1 MRAALTAHVS
11 PPDHRVACHS
21 HSAFA
26 QRVRT
31 ASPHSA
37 FTLRALRAGH
47 RPLPRTD
54 HPALFRGIHTGRHK
68 FARYFRLDSHH
79 DPAGWGTL
87 VRHNQLELY
96 DLQEDPLEMNNL
108 AHDLPADPAQVDPA
122 LRALVL
128 ELNDRTR
135 ALVAA
140 EVGEDLGDE
149 LPGPSW
155 VKRL

>member
-1 MRAALTAHVS
+1 
-11 PPDHRVACHS
+11 
-21 HSAFA
+21 
-26 QRVRT
+26 
-31 ASPHSA
+31 
-37 FTLRALRAGH
+37 
-47 RPLPRTD
+47 
-54 HPALFRGIHTGRHK
+54 
-68 FARYFRLDSHH
+68 
-79 DPAGWGTL
+79 
-87 VRHNQLELY
+87 
-96 DLQEDPLEMNNL
+96 MNNL

-155 VKRL
+155 VKRLPD

>member
-1 MRAALTAHVS
+1 
-11 PPDHRVACHS
+11 
-21 HSAFA
+21 
-26 QRVRT
+26 
-31 ASPHSA
+31 
-37 FTLRALRAGH
+37 
-47 RPLPRTD
+47 
-54 HPALFRGIHTGRHK
+54 
-68 FARYFRLDSHH
+68 
-79 DPAGWGTL
+79 
-87 VRHNQLELY
+87 
-96 DLQEDPLEMNNL
+96 MNNL